1 MHQGNLL
8 CTEIEGKSVYRK
20 SATEAK
26 LYYAANQPGVCRYI
40 INDSPEA
47 PTADNIVN
55 NGFSTEQYNG
65 GSISVD
71 IKGLTSGLKYLHF
84 MHQGVNGGNSN
95 IVTIKV
101 S

>member
-8 CTEIEGKSVYRK
+8 CTGIEGKSAYRK

-26 LYYAANQPGVCRYI
+26 LYCAANQPGVCRYI
-40 INDSPEA
+40 INDSEEA
-47 PTADNIVN
+47 PTAENIVN